1 MSISWFSKNLGDG
14 VWAYSVMDQVKDT
27 FGPLFV
33 LAGAP
38 LDMAVFTRY
47 ESEGRLQCEVMAY
60 FSPAAATVAH
70 VFDALP
76 CDQPQPGHLDLL
88 GGDAR
93 CWPLLFP
100 ENK

>member
-1 MSISWFSKNLGDG
+1 MSNFWSSLSLGDG
-14 VWAYSVMDQVKDT
+14 IWAYSHIDQVRDT

-47 ESEGRLQCEVMAY
+47 ESEGRLQCEVIAY

-70 VFDALP
+70 IFNALP
-76 CDQPQPGHLDLL
+76 CEKPHRDNLDLL
-88 GGDAR
+88 GGDAG
-93 CWPLLFP
+93 CWPVLFP
-100 ENK
+100 GED